1 MTDPADKHILL
12 ESAAFR
18 RFLFDL
24 IQRAGLFDASA
35 SSADGRTLYLE
46 GRRSLVLE
54 ILRDLE
60 EAQPDRSAFAIPVL
74 TLIQTLRE
82 QVQSQPMEKRFG
94 RRNSTYAD
102 LGPER
107 GGSELGKAGDD

>member
-1 MTDPADKHILL
+1 MIDLPDKLTL
-12 ESAAFR
+12 MESAAFR

-24 IQRAGLFDASA
+24 IQRAGVFHSSA
-35 SSADGRTLYLE
+35 TAADGRTLYLE
-46 GRRSLVLE
+46 GRRALALE

-60 EAQPDRSAFAIPVL
+60 EAQARPSPSGMPVF

-82 QVQSQPMEKRFG
+82 EAHSAPTEKKLG
-94 RRNSTYAD
+94 RRNSTYSD

-107 GGSELGKAGDD
+107 GSGD